1 MATASKRRA
10 TKVRA
15 ARTPKVKRSK
25 PAARPA
31 RVTRATKRHHIIVGA
46 SAAGLAALEAIRSVD
61 QESEVTVLCK
71 ERGALYSRVGLTH
84 FLDGTVK
91 APGMNMRPPEYARQM
106 QATILTG
113 VAAARVD
120 PKARTVRLSSG
131 KTLGYDTLLVAS
143 GSSAVMLPIPG
154 VNLRSVYPCITRQ
167 DAVSIDKAVPT
178 AKQVAV
184 IGAGLIGIQAV
195 DAAVKRGKKVAV
207 IEMMPHVMPAMIDPA
222 GAKLFEDLLRSEGH
236 GVYTGVRATEI
247 LGKAGRVTGVKLE
260 TGKVI
265 PCQLLIM
272 AAGVRP
278 NLEFLEGT
286 RIQRRQGLLV
296 DAHQQ
301 TSIKG
306 IYAAGDVAETTD
318 LLSGQRVV
326 IAIWPEALNQGRIAG
341 LNMAGRT
348 ESFEG
353 SMSMNVTSV
362 LGLPIASLGLWQ
374 ETDPA
379 VYRIHTELNAAKRT
393 YRKLVFRD
401 GRLEG
406 AILVGPAVNTE
417 AGILHNFIRSRQSF
431 TVTPAQLMAGPIS
444 WGRILRDNR
453 LAGAAA
459 SPVPIAPGP

>member
-1 MATASKRRA
+1 MATASKRRT
-10 TKVRA
+10 TKARGARTSKAKKGKPGARAVRA
-15 ARTPKVKRSK
+15 R
-25 PAARPA
+25 RPA
-31 RVTRATKRHHIIVGA
+31 RAAKLHHVIIGA
-46 SAAGLAALEAIRSVD
+46 SAAGLAALEAIRSAD
-61 QESEVTVLCK
+61 KECAVTILCK
-71 ERGALYSRVGLTH
+71 EQGPLYSRVGLTH

-91 APGMNMRPPEYARQM
+91 APGMNMRPPEYAREM

-113 VAAARVD
+113 VAATRVD
-120 PKARTVRLSSG
+120 PQARTLRLSGG
-131 KTLGYDTLLVAS
+131 KTIRFDTLLVAS
-143 GSSAVMLPIPG
+143 GSSAVVLPIPG
-154 VNLRSVYPCITRQ
+154 VKLRGVHPCITRQ
-167 DAVSIDKAVPT
+167 DALNIDKAIPR

-195 DAAVKRGKKVAV
+195 DAAAKRGKQVAV

-222 GAKLFEDLLRSEGH
+222 GAKIFEDLLRAEGH
-236 GVYTGVRATEI
+236 SVHTGVRATEI
-247 LGKAGRVTGVKLE
+247 LGKAGRVAGVKLE
-260 TGKVI
+260 TGEVI

-301 TSIKG
+301 TSLKG

-318 LLSGQRVV
+318 MLSGQRVV

-341 LNMAGRT
+341 LNMAGT
-348 ESFEG
+348 KEGYEG
-353 SMSMNVTSV
+353 SMAMNVTSV

-374 ETDPA
+374 VTDPA
-379 VYRIHTELNAAKRT
+379 VYQIHTELNVAKRT
-393 YRKLVFRD
+393 YRKLVFQD
-401 GRLEG
+401 GRLVG
-406 AILVGPAVNTE
+406 AILVGPGVNAE

-431 TVTPAQLMAGPIS
+431 TATQTQLTAGPIS

-453 LAGAAA
+453 LAGAAGPA
-459 SPVPIAPGP
+459 APAA